1 MLHENDH
8 HLGPSSWT
16 PIYNNC
22 YNNLI
27 STWVFVILKPK
38 KAADILQYATNGSL
52 AKLMA
57 EKCVQK
63 FNTDEAASDS
73 GGGGGVGYFRN
84 LWVGMCRWDPGT
96 LNLYQS

>member
-1 MLHENDH
+1 MLHENEH

-22 YNNLI
+22 YNLI

-52 AKLMA
+52 AKLMSEECA
-57 EKCVQK
+57 QK
-63 FNTDEAASDS
+63 FHTDEAASDS
-73 GGGGGVGYFRN
+73 GAGGGGGYFRN
-84 LWVGMCRWDPGT
+84 FWVGMCHWDPGT
-96 LNLYQS
+96 LNLY